1 MAGKGVDDGLRQGLS
16 ARQAGLT
23 NVSSVVLKSVT
34 KRYGQLEVVH
44 AISLEVQEGE
54 FVVLLGPSGCGKTTT
69 LRMVAGLEDISS
81 GDIEIAGRRVND
93 VEPKDRQIAMVFQ
106 NYALYPH
113 MTVRQNMQFAL
124 KPQGLDAGVV
134 RQRIEEACRIL
145 GLEPL
150 LERKPSQLSG
160 GQRQR
165 VAMARAMVRTPKVFL
180 FDEPLSNLDAKLRA
194 QVRVEIAKLHKR
206 LGTTALYVTH
216 DQVEAMTLADKI
228 VIMKDGN
235 IEQVGSPEEVFARPQ
250 NLFVATFIGSP
261 AMNLIPTTV
270 VSDQRRPVLRAGD
283 LMIPSPDRT
292 VAKLKAGQ
300 QITLGIRP
308 SDLRLAKPG
317 DPGPIYDATVE
328 VSEFLGTQVL
338 LDMRLGGFEVTA
350 EAPAQDR
357 PATDRPVQ
365 IAFDPG
371 AMHLFDTASG
381 VAI

>member
-1 MAGKGVDDGLRQGLS
+1 
-16 ARQAGLT
+16 
-23 NVSSVVLKSVT
+23 VSSVVLKNVT
-34 KRYGQLEVVH
+34 KRYGLLEVVR
-44 AISLEVQEGE
+44 AIDLEVQEGE

-124 KPQGLDAGVV
+124 KPQRLDGKEVAE
-134 RQRIEEACRIL
+134 RIDEAARVL

-180 FDEPLSNLDAKLRA
+180 FDEPLSNLDAKLRS

-216 DQVEAMTLADKI
+216 DQIEAMTLADKI

-235 IEQVGSPEEVFARPQ
+235 IEQVGNPQEVFARPR
-250 NLFVATFIGSP
+250 NLFVATFVGSP
-261 AMNLIPTTV
+261 AMNLIETTV
-270 VSDQRRPVLRAGD
+270 ESQDGRAVLRGADITIPAPARSAGS
-283 LMIPSPDRT
+283 I
-292 VAKLKAGQ
+292 KAGQ
-300 QITLGIRP
+300 RVTVGIRP
-308 SDLRLAKPG
+308 SDLHVAKAIES
-317 DPGPIYDATVE
+317 GPVYDATVE
-328 VSEFLGTQVL
+328 VSEFLGTEVL
-338 LDMRLGGFEVTA
+338 LDLKVGAAEMTA
-350 EAPAQDR
+350 QIPAQEK
-357 PATDRPVQ
+357 PAEDQ
-365 IAFDPG
+365 AIHIAFDLN
-371 AMHLFDTASG
+371 AVHVFDTASG
-381 VAI
+381 VAV

>member
-1 MAGKGVDDGLRQGLS
+1 M
-16 ARQAGLT
+16 
-23 NVSSVVLKSVT
+23 SSVVLKNVT
-34 KRYGQLEVVH
+34 KRYGLHEVVH
-44 AISLEVQEGE
+44 AIDLEVTEGE
-54 FVVLLGPSGCGKTTT
+54 FAVLLGPSGCGKTTT

-81 GDIEIAGRRVND
+81 GEIKIAGRRVND

-124 KPQGLDAGVV
+124 KPQQLEAKEVAA
-134 RQRIEEACRIL
+134 RIDEAARVL

-180 FDEPLSNLDAKLRA
+180 FDEPLSNLDAKLRS

-235 IEQVGSPEEVFARPQ
+235 IEQIGNPEEVFARPR
-250 NLFVATFIGSP
+250 NLFVASFIGSP
-261 AMNLIPTTV
+261 AMNLIEMTV
-270 VSDQRRPVLRAGD
+270 ESQGGRAVLKGAEITIPAPSGAAGKIKVGQRV
-283 LMIPSPDRT
+283 T
-292 VAKLKAGQ
+292 V
-300 QITLGIRP
+300 GIRP
-308 SDLRLAKPG
+308 SDLHIAKPA
-317 DPGPIYDATVE
+317 DSGPVYDATVD
-328 VSEFLGTQVL
+328 VSEFLGTEVL
-338 LDMRLGGFEVTA
+338 LDLRVGGAEMTA
-350 EAPAQDR
+350 QIPAQEK
-357 PATDRPVQ
+357 PAEDQAIR
-365 IAFDPG
+365 IAFDLN
-371 AMHLFDTASG
+371 AVHLFDTASG
-381 VAI
+381 VAV

>member
-1 MAGKGVDDGLRQGLS
+1 
-16 ARQAGLT
+16 
-23 NVSSVVLKSVT
+23 VT
-34 KRYGQLEVVH
+34 KRYGLHEVVH
-44 AISLEVQEGE
+44 AIDLEVTEGE
-54 FVVLLGPSGCGKTTT
+54 FAVLLGPSGCGKTTT

-81 GDIEIAGRRVND
+81 GEIKIAGRRVND

-124 KPQGLDAGVV
+124 KPQQLEAKEVAA
-134 RQRIEEACRIL
+134 RIDEAARVL

-180 FDEPLSNLDAKLRA
+180 FDEPLSNLDAKLRS

-235 IEQVGSPEEVFARPQ
+235 IEQIGSPEEVFARPR
-250 NLFVATFIGSP
+250 NLFVASFIGSP
-261 AMNLIPTTV
+261 AMNLIEMTV
-270 VSDQRRPVLRAGD
+270 ESQGGRAVLKGAEITIPAPSGAAGKIKVGQRV
-283 LMIPSPDRT
+283 T
-292 VAKLKAGQ
+292 V
-300 QITLGIRP
+300 GIRP
-308 SDLRLAKPG
+308 SDLHIAKPA
-317 DPGPIYDATVE
+317 DSGPVYDATVD
-328 VSEFLGTQVL
+328 VSEFLGTEVL
-338 LDMRLGGFEVTA
+338 LDLRVGGAEMTA
-350 EAPAQDR
+350 QIPAQEK
-357 PATDRPVQ
+357 PAEDQAIR
-365 IAFDPG
+365 IAFDLN
-371 AMHLFDTASG
+371 AVHLFDTASG
-381 VAI
+381 VAV

>member
-1 MAGKGVDDGLRQGLS
+1 M
-16 ARQAGLT
+16 
-23 NVSSVVLKSVT
+23 SSVVLKSVT
-34 KRYGQLEVVH
+34 KRYGSLEVVH
-44 AISLEVQEGE
+44 AIDLEVKEGE

-81 GDIEIAGRRVND
+81 GVIEIAGRRVND

-124 KPQGLDAGVV
+124 KPQGLNAGEVG
-134 RQRIEEACRIL
+134 RRIEEASRVL
-145 GLEPL
+145 GLDQL

-180 FDEPLSNLDAKLRA
+180 FDEPLSNLDAKLRS

-235 IEQVGSPEEVFARPQ
+235 IEQVGSPEEVFARPR
-250 NLFVATFIGSP
+250 NLFVAAFVGSP
-261 AMNLIPTTV
+261 AMNLIATTV
-270 VSDQRRPVLRAGD
+270 ESDGGRPILRAGG
-283 LMIPSPDRT
+283 LTLPAPEC
-292 VAKLKAGQ
+292 AAQKLKAGQ
-300 QITLGIRP
+300 AVTVGLRP
-308 SDLRLAKPG
+308 SDLRVAKVG
-317 DPGPIYDATVE
+317 DRGLTYDATVE
-328 VSEFLGTQVL
+328 VAEFLGTQVL
-338 LDMRLGGFEVTA
+338 LDMRLAGFELTA
-350 EAPAQDR
+350 EIPAQDR
-357 PATDRPVQ
+357 PASDRPLR
-365 IAFDPG
+365 IAFD
-371 AMHLFDTASG
+371 ASSIHLFDTGSG
-381 VAI
+381 AAI

>member
-1 MAGKGVDDGLRQGLS
+1 
-16 ARQAGLT
+16 
-23 NVSSVVLKSVT
+23 VSSVVLKNVT
-34 KRYGQLEVVH
+34 KRYGLHEVVH
-44 AISLEVQEGE
+44 AIDLEVTEGE
-54 FVVLLGPSGCGKTTT
+54 FAVLLGPSGCGKTTT

-81 GDIEIAGRRVND
+81 GEIKIAGRRVND

-124 KPQGLDAGVV
+124 KPQQLEAKEVAA
-134 RQRIEEACRIL
+134 RIDEAARVL

-180 FDEPLSNLDAKLRA
+180 FDEPLSNLDAKLRS

-235 IEQVGSPEEVFARPQ
+235 IEQIGSPEEVFARPR
-250 NLFVATFIGSP
+250 NLFVASFIGSP
-261 AMNLIPTTV
+261 AMNLIEMTV
-270 VSDQRRPVLRAGD
+270 ESQGGRPVLKGAEITIPAPSGAAGN
-283 LMIPSPDRT
+283 IKVGQRVT
-292 VAKLKAGQ
+292 V
-300 QITLGIRP
+300 GIRP
-308 SDLRLAKPG
+308 SDLHIAKPA
-317 DPGPIYDATVE
+317 DSGPVYDATVE
-328 VSEFLGTQVL
+328 VSEFLGTEVL
-338 LDMRLGGFEVTA
+338 LDLRVGGAEMTA
-350 EAPAQDR
+350 QIPAQEK
-357 PATDRPVQ
+357 PAEDQAIR
-365 IAFDPG
+365 IAFDLN
-371 AMHLFDTASG
+371 AVHLFDTASG
-381 VAI
+381 VAV

>member
-1 MAGKGVDDGLRQGLS
+1 M
-16 ARQAGLT
+16 
-23 NVSSVVLKSVT
+23 SSVVLKNVT
-34 KRYGQLEVVH
+34 KRYGLHEVVH
-44 AISLEVQEGE
+44 AIDLEVTEGE
-54 FVVLLGPSGCGKTTT
+54 FAVLLGPSGCGKTTT

-81 GDIEIAGRRVND
+81 GEIKIAGRRVND

-124 KPQGLDAGVV
+124 KPQQLEAKEVAA
-134 RQRIEEACRIL
+134 RIDEAARVL

-180 FDEPLSNLDAKLRA
+180 FDEPLSNLDAKLRS

-235 IEQVGSPEEVFARPQ
+235 IEQIGSPEEVFARPR
-250 NLFVATFIGSP
+250 NLFVASFIGSP
-261 AMNLIPTTV
+261 AMNLIEMTV
-270 VSDQRRPVLRAGD
+270 ESQGGRAVLKGAEITIPAPSGAAGNIKVGQRV
-283 LMIPSPDRT
+283 T
-292 VAKLKAGQ
+292 V
-300 QITLGIRP
+300 GIRP
-308 SDLRLAKPG
+308 SDLHIAKPA
-317 DPGPIYDATVE
+317 DSGPVYDATVD
-328 VSEFLGTQVL
+328 VSEFLGTEVL
-338 LDMRLGGFEVTA
+338 LDLRVGGAEMTA
-350 EAPAQDR
+350 QIPAQEK
-357 PATDRPVQ
+357 PAEDQAIR
-365 IAFDPG
+365 IAFDLN
-371 AMHLFDTASG
+371 AVHLFDTSSG
-381 VAI
+381 VAV